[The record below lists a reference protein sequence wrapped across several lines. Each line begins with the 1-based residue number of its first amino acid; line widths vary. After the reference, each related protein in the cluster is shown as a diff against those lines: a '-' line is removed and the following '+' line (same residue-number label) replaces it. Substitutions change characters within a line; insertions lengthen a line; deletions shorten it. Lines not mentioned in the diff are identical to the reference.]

1 MDTSSILWGTVT
13 LTVCLVPLLLLG
25 KQIKKASR
33 KLLIPI
39 LEEAKNNN
47 GVISVHE
54 MISDVCFALDEKQN
68 TLYYYRNTKEI
79 EELESFNLNEIEN
92 SKIEI
97 IRKSEN
103 RKSNAAIV
111 KVFLELHF
119 KTSAIKKLVIFDLQE
134 STQLIPEVL
143 FAEKWNRIINSKI

>member
-47 GVISVHE
+47 GEISVHE

-68 TLYYYRNTKEI
+68 ILYYYRSTKEI
-79 EELESFNLNEIEN
+79 EELKSFNLNEVEN
-92 SKIEI
+92 CKIEI